1 MSLLR
6 GAVIFGS
13 PIALGV
19 FIGWLAGGS
28 IRGLSTFPLRWFGL
42 VWLAAACQV
51 MQYTVAFFTDH
62 PRSVQNVV
70 LLVVIYVT
78 TGAFLARNWPSTT
91 GRLHTGLV
99 LLAGGFL
106 LNAVPI
112 ALNGRMPY
120 SGRAADYLG
129 LSGDTGKGVRIGPGT
144 HVGWL
149 GDVIPVPGI
158 RAIVSLGDLV
168 IVVGIVVTLVALM
181 ANAPRSAVDLR
192 S

>member
-6 GAVIFGS
+6 GAVIFATPVAFG
-13 PIALGV
+13 IV
-19 FIGWLAGGS
+19 IGWLRGGS
-28 IRGLSTFPLRWFGL
+28 LRGLNTFPLKWFWL

-51 MQYTVAFFTDH
+51 AQYSIGVFIDH
-62 PRSVQNVV
+62 PHSVQNVV
-70 LLVVIYVT
+70 LLVVMYGAC
-78 TGAFLARNWPSTT
+78 GAFLVRNWSSTS
-91 GRLHTGLV
+91 GLLHTGLAFV
-99 LLAGGFL
+99 AGGLL
-106 LNAVPI
+106 LNALPI

-149 GDVIPVPGI
+149 GDVIPLPGI
-158 RAIVSLGDLV
+158 RAIVSGGDLV
-168 IVVGIVVTLVALM
+168 LVVGIIITVVALM
-181 ANAPRSAVDLR
+181 ANAPRSALVR

>member
-1 MSLLR
+1 MSLVR

-13 PIALGV
+13 PIALGL

-28 IRGLSTFPLRWFGL
+28 IRGLGTFPLKWFGL
-42 VWLAAACQV
+42 VWVAAACQIA
-51 MQYTVAFFTDH
+51 QYSVGVFTEH
-62 PRSVQNVV
+62 PRSVQNVG
-70 LLVVIYVT
+70 LLVVIYGA
-78 TGAFLARNWPSTT
+78 TGAFLARNWSSTT
-91 GRLHTGLV
+91 GRLHAGLV

-129 LSGDTGKGVRIGPGT
+129 LHGNTGKGVRIGPGT
-144 HVGWL
+144 HLGWL
-149 GDVIPVPGI
+149 GDVIPVPGV
-158 RAIVSLGDLV
+158 RAVVSVGDLV

-181 ANAPRSAVDLR
+181 ANAPRPAVDSR

>member
-1 MSLLR
+1 MTLVR
-6 GAVIFGS
+6 GAVIFGT

-19 FIGWLAGGS
+19 VIGWLAGGS
-28 IRGLSTFPLRWFGL
+28 IRGLNTFPLKWFGL
-42 VWLAAACQV
+42 VWVAATCQV
-51 MQYTVAFFTDH
+51 AQYSVGVFTDH
-62 PRSVQNVV
+62 PHSVQNVG
-70 LLVVIYVT
+70 LLVVMYGAC
-78 TGAFLARNWPSTT
+78 GAFMARNWSSTT

-129 LSGDTGKGVRIGPGT
+129 LTGDTGKGVRIGPGT
-144 HVGWL
+144 HLGWL
-149 GDVIPVPGI
+149 GDVIPVPGV
-158 RAIVSLGDLV
+158 RAIVSVGDLV
-168 IVVGIVVTLVALM
+168 LVVGIVITLVALM
-181 ANAPRSAVDLR
+181 ANAPRSAVATR

>member
-1 MSLLR
+1 MTLVR
-6 GAVIFGS
+6 GAVIFGT

-28 IRGLSTFPLRWFGL
+28 IRGLNTFPLKWFGL
-42 VWLAAACQV
+42 VWVAAACQV
-51 MQYTVAFFTDH
+51 AQYSVGAFTDH
-62 PRSVQNVV
+62 PHSVQNVG
-70 LLVVIYVT
+70 LLVVMYGAC
-78 TGAFLARNWPSTT
+78 GAFIARNWSSTT

-99 LLAGGFL
+99 FLAGGFL

-112 ALNGRMPY
+112 ALNSRMPY

-144 HVGWL
+144 RLGWL
-149 GDVIPVPGI
+149 GDVIPVPGV
-158 RAIVSLGDLV
+158 RAIVSVGDLV
-168 IVVGIVVTLVALM
+168 LIVGIVVTLVALM
-181 ANAPRSAVDLR
+181 ANSPRSAVTSR

>member
-1 MSLLR
+1 MTLVR
-6 GAVIFGS
+6 GAVIFGT

-19 FIGWLAGGS
+19 VIGWLAGGS
-28 IRGLSTFPLRWFGL
+28 IRGLNTFPLKWFGL
-42 VWLAAACQV
+42 VWVAAACQV
-51 MQYTVAFFTDH
+51 AQYSLGLFTDH
-62 PRSVQNVV
+62 PHSVQNVG
-70 LLVVIYVT
+70 LLAVMYGAC
-78 TGAFLARNWPSTT
+78 GAFMARNWSNTT

-99 LLAGGFL
+99 FLAGGFL

-144 HVGWL
+144 HLGWL
-149 GDVIPVPGI
+149 GDVIPVPGV
-158 RAIVSLGDLV
+158 RAIISVGDLV
-168 IVVGIVVTLVALM
+168 LVVGIVITLVALM
-181 ANAPRSAVDLR
+181 ANAPRSPVTSR